1 MTDLVASDLVVKR
14 GVATLL
20 DGLSLSLS
28 SPGAVA
34 LIGPNGAGKS
44 TLLKILAGIE
54 AFDSGTVRIGDRSLA
69 SLPHAVRAATIGY
82 LPQYFDPHW
91 DLTVADL
98 VQLGAERGAQRR
110 SGAVE
115 RARET
120 FELAALWQRRWSTLS
135 GGERARALLAMVLVV
150 DPPILL
156 ADEPAASLDIR
167 HRLDVIRTLSHRG
180 GERLSIVVVHD
191 LDLAFR
197 FFERIVV
204 VDRGRIVA
212 DAPAQEL
219 IASPLLDQVFSV
231 RFERLPTA
239 DGWLLRPMSSES

>member
-14 GVATLL
+14 GAAILL

-54 AFDSGTVRIGDRSLA
+54 AFDAGTVRIGDRSLA

-110 SGAVE
+110 SGAIE
-115 RARET
+115 QARET
-120 FELAALWQRRWSTLS
+120 FELAALWRRRWSTLS

-219 IASPLLDQVFSV
+219 IANPLLDQVFSV
-231 RFERLPTA
+231 RFEWLQTA

>member
-14 GVATLL
+14 GAATLL
-20 DGLSLSLS
+20 DNLSLSLS
-28 SPGAVA
+28 SPGAIA

-44 TLLKILAGIE
+44 TLLKVMAGIE

-69 SLPHAVRAATIGY
+69 SMPHTVRAAVIGY

-115 RARET
+115 QVRER
-120 FELAALWQRRWSTLS
+120 FELAALWRRRWSTLS
-135 GGERARALLAMVLVV
+135 GGERARALLAMVLAV
-150 DPPILL
+150 DPPVLL

-180 GERLSIVVVHD
+180 AGRLSVVVVHD

-204 VDRGRIVA
+204 VDRGRIAA

-219 IASPLLDQVFSV
+219 IASPLLDQVFGV
-231 RFERLPTA
+231 RFERLRTA
-239 DGWLLRPMSSES
+239 DGWMLRVLS